1 MLQFLVRRLIG
12 ACVIIFLI
20 GAFTFFLFYTIPQDF
35 AELSCGRNCTPEN
48 IAVIRD
54 NLGLDKP
61 ISAQFWEFMS
71 GIVSG
76 RDFNQGHCSAPCLGM
91 SFDTGQ
97 FVWDS
102 IMDRFPLTLSL
113 TVGGLVIFLILGLGS
128 GLMAAWKR
136 GTVVDKVV
144 SGASIVLSSFQIYF
158 LGPIVLGILV
168 YQTGIMD
175 NPKYEPFTENPIAW
189 MVGMLIPW
197 CVMATIF
204 TAQYTRMARST
215 MIEQL
220 QEEHV
225 RTARA
230 KGMKQRYVFFRY
242 AWRGSL
248 IPIVTILGMDL
259 SALLSG
265 AVVTEFTFDLAGIG
279 RLAVDSSLTKDLPVT
294 MGVMLFGAFF
304 ILLLNILVDLAYAFI
319 DPRVR
324 LN

>member
-1 MLQFLVRRLIG
+1 MLQFLIRRLSG
-12 ACVIIFLI
+12 AVVIMFLI

-35 AELSCGRNCTPEN
+35 AQLSCGKNCSPEN
-48 IAVIRD
+48 IAVIRQ

-61 ISAQFWEFMS
+61 ITTQFWEFMM

-76 RDFNQGHCSAPCLGM
+76 RDFPQGHCSAPCLGV
-91 SFDTGQ
+91 SFSSGD

-113 TVGGLVIFLILGLGS
+113 TLGGLVIFLLFGLGT

-136 GTVVDKVV
+136 GTALDKVV
-144 SGASIVLSSFQIYF
+144 SGSSMVLSSFQIYF
-158 LGPIVLGILV
+158 LGPIVLSILV
-168 YQTGIMD
+168 YNTGWLD
-175 NPKYEPFTENPIAW
+175 FPKYVSFTENPAEW
-189 MVGMLIPW
+189 FVGMLIPW
-197 CVMATIF
+197 AVMATIF

-230 KGMKQRYVFFRY
+230 KGMRQSYVFFRY

-248 IPIVTILGMDL
+248 IPIVTIIGMDL

-279 RLAVDSSLTKDLPVT
+279 RLAVNGSLTKDLPLT

-304 ILLLNILVDLAYAFI
+304 ILILNIVVDLAYAYI

-324 LN
+324 LA

>member
-1 MLQFLVRRLIG
+1 MLQFLIRRLIG
-12 ACVIIFLI
+12 AVVIMFLI

-35 AELSCGRNCTPEN
+35 AALSCGKNCSPEN
-48 IAVIRD
+48 LAVIRE

-61 ISAQFWEFMS
+61 ITTQFWEFMT
-71 GIVSG
+71 GIVAG
-76 RDFNQGHCSAPCLGM
+76 RDFATGHCSAPCLGQ

-102 IMDRFPLTLSL
+102 IIDRFPLTLSL
-113 TVGGLVIFLILGLGS
+113 TVGGLVIFLIVGLGS

-136 GTVVDKVV
+136 GTFTDKLV

-158 LGPIVLGILV
+158 LGPIVLGIFV
-168 YQTGIMD
+168 YQTGWAD
-175 NPKYEPFTENPIAW
+175 NPKYVSPFENPAGWIA
-189 MVGMLIPW
+189 GMIIPW
-197 CVMATIF
+197 AVMATIF
-204 TAQYTRMARST
+204 TAQYTRMSRST

-248 IPIVTILGMDL
+248 IPIVTILGIDL

-304 ILLLNILVDLAYAFI
+304 ILLLNILVDLVYAYI

-324 LN
+324 LS

>member
-1 MLQFLVRRLIG
+1 MLQFLIRRLIG
-12 ACVIIFLI
+12 AVVIMFLI

-35 AELSCGRNCTPEN
+35 AQLACGKNCTPEN
-48 IAVIRD
+48 IAVIRE

-61 ISAQFWEFMS
+61 ITAQFWEFMG

-76 RDFNQGHCSAPCLGM
+76 RDFPQGHCSAPCLGL
-91 SFDTGQ
+91 SFSSGE

-102 IMDRFPLTLSL
+102 IIDRFPLTLSL
-113 TVGGLVIFLILGLGS
+113 TAGGLVIFLVIGLGS
-128 GLMAAWKR
+128 GLIAAWKR
-136 GTVVDKVV
+136 GTMVDKLV
-144 SGASIVLSSFQIYF
+144 SGASMVLSSFQIYF
-158 LGPIVLGILV
+158 LGPIVLGIFV
-168 YQTGIMD
+168 YSSGWMD
-175 NPKYEPFTENPIAW
+175 NPKYVPITENP
-189 MVGMLIPW
+189 VGWAVGLLIPW
-197 CVMATIF
+197 AVMATIF

-220 QEEHV
+220 SEEHV

-230 KGMKQRYVFFRY
+230 KGMRQRYVFFRY

-248 IPIVTILGMDL
+248 IPIVTIIGMDL

-265 AVVTEFTFDLAGIG
+265 AVVTEFTFDLPGLG
-279 RLAVDSSLTKDLPVT
+279 RLAVQSSLTKDLPLT

-304 ILLLNILVDLAYAFI
+304 ILILNIIVDLAYALI

-324 LN
+324 LS

>member
-1 MLQFLVRRLIG
+1 MLQFLIRRLTG
-12 ACVIIFLI
+12 AVVIMFLI
-20 GAFTFFLFYTIPQDF
+20 GAFTFFLFYTVPQDF
-35 AELSCGRNCTPEN
+35 AALSCGKNCSPEN
-48 IAVIRD
+48 LAVIRE

-61 ISAQFWEFMS
+61 ITTQFWEFMS
-71 GIVSG
+71 GIVAG
-76 RDFNQGHCSAPCLGM
+76 RDFPQGHCSAPCLGV
-91 SFDTGQ
+91 SFESGE

-102 IMDRFPLTLSL
+102 IIDRFPLTLSL

-128 GLMAAWKR
+128 GLLAAWKR
-136 GTVVDKVV
+136 GTVVDKIV
-144 SGASIVLSSFQIYF
+144 SGTSIVLSSFQIYL
-158 LGPIVLGILV
+158 LGPIVLGLLV
-168 YQTGIMD
+168 YSTGIMEF
-175 NPKYEPFTENPIAW
+175 PKEHSFTEEPGAW
-189 MVGMLIPW
+189 FLGLLIPW
-197 CVMATIF
+197 VVMATIF
-204 TAQYTRMARST
+204 TAQYTRMSRST

-230 KGMKQRYVFFRY
+230 KGMRQRYVFFRY

-304 ILLLNILVDLAYAFI
+304 ILLLNILVDLAYAYI

-324 LN
+324 LS